1 MKVGS
6 FLLGQLEKC
15 GLSAQLAE
23 QHAEASADASGFRL
37 AKIEIARSFHA
48 NDQPTITEADAAL
61 HWLVG
66 EPGKIVSV
74 GESLDLVDQAT
85 GEVLVSGRPGA
96 VLVDPCMV
104 VSWRNADAFDD
115 SEPEDDLGLVAMG
128 LAASM
133 AAGGQP
139 FRVATLAIRGRETF
153 PRRSPEGKPEF
164 MPAGHPA
171 LLARIKAAVGRP
183 RVACPGEWCGGCRQ
197 AVYCPAWLARAK
209 TALAVMGEQIP
220 SVEADA
226 TPQVDLTNENAG
238 AFSERIEYAEKAA
251 KLAKDILKRFVRNG
265 GRCVK
270 NGKQLH
276 LGSCDGRK
284 TVSADDLLSFSAMRT
299 IPADALADVV
309 SSLKGQDGHVVCLK
323 SELEALVKVGNPYE
337 TSSWKKVAS
346 AVKGGKR

>member
-15 GLSAQLAE
+15 GLSAQLAND
-23 QHAEASADASGFRL
+23 HAEASDDSSGFRL
-37 AKIEIARSFHA
+37 AKIEIARAFHA

-61 HWLVG
+61 HWLAG
-66 EPGKIVSV
+66 EPGKIVAV
-74 GESLDLVDQAT
+74 GESLDLVDPTT

-96 VLVDPCMV
+96 VLIDPCMV
-104 VSWRNADAFDD
+104 VSWRNADAFDE

-153 PRRSPEGKPEF
+153 PRRSPEFAPDK
-164 MPAGHPA
+164 HPA

-183 RVACPGEWCGGCRQ
+183 RIACPGDWCGGCRQ
-197 AVYCPAWLARAK
+197 AVYCEAWLARAR

-220 SVEADA
+220 SVEEGAA
-226 TPQVDLTNENAG
+226 PQVDLTNENAG

-284 TVSADDLLSFSAMRT
+284 TVSAEDLQSFAAMRT
-299 IPADALADVV
+299 VPAGALADMV
-309 SSLKGQDGHVVCLK
+309 SSLKDQEGHVVCLK
-323 SELEALVKVGNPYE
+323 SELEALVKVGKPYE

-346 AVKGGKR
+346 AVKGGRR